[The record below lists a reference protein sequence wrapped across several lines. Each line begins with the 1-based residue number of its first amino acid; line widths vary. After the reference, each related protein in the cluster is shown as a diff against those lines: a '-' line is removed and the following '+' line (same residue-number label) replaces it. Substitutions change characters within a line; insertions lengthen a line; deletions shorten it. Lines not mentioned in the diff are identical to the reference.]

1 MTTDDGKYLRLS
13 LSILYCFGSTCLYIL
28 TYITFVAFVSELD
41 EDERKQKI
49 KENRQ
54 NRSESFLL
62 DFIPKLNIVCTGLV
76 AALMS
81 SELPLLPN
89 SSVFCMS
96 LSETYIVKCV
106 ISKFHPLSGIA
117 MTGTLVRAERNVR
130 PDRVTISNSL
140 LLEIFPEKNG
150 GW

>member
-1 MTTDDGKYLRLS
+1 MTTDDGEYLRLS
-13 LSILYCFGSTCLYIL
+13 LSILSCFGSNCLYIF
-28 TYITFVAFVSELD
+28 THTTCVAFVAELD

-106 ISKFHPLSGIA
+106 ISKFHPLSNIA
-117 MTGTLVRAERNVR
+117 ITWTLARAERNVQ
-130 PDRVTISNSL
+130 PDRVTFTAN
-140 LLEIFPEKNG
+140 FP
-150 GW
+150 